1 MKFQCKKVENCFAQA
16 RTYEYQL
23 PVTGEE
29 LARRLP
35 GFQVTA
41 NHRFRRRVFS
51 AKKGDLEVK
60 GILAAHVVKV
70 NYTAAHWEQEKKEM
84 EQWLE
89 EQEE

>member
-35 GFQVTA
+35 GFQVTE
-41 NHRFRRRVFS
+41 NHRFRRPVFS
-51 AKKGDLEVK
+51 AMRTETITTGALT
-60 GILAAHVVKV
+60 GLRR
-70 NYTAAHWEQEKKEM
+70 
-84 EQWLE
+84 
-89 EQEE
+89 